1 MLWDGGVHVFLSP
14 QESKLFSQKLVGVGL
29 EIPERLLLYK
39 HSQTPSFLE
48 GPMISL
54 RVLS

>member
-1 MLWDGGVHVFLSP
+1 MGWRGACVLSP

-29 EIPERLLLYK
+29 EIPERTLLYK